1 MTGRLA
7 GWLALV
13 GAVAAIGYASRV
25 AGGRPDRDVLYQW
38 EVAVGN
44 FVQYG
49 IILMLVLVLARGR
62 ARELLALRQPVSWT
76 RAVAIAAGVLVGIYA
91 LAVALEP
98 LLHAGREQGLTP
110 PDWDADRAPA
120 FAANVVAIAVVA
132 PIVEELLFRGVGF
145 SLLERFGPAAAILGV
160 GLAFGLWHG
169 LVYALPVLAAFGA
182 GLAYL
187 RSRTGSVYPC
197 ILLHGA
203 FNAIALGA
211 AVAT

>member
-1 MTGRLA
+1 MTGRLG

-13 GAVAAIGYASRV
+13 GAVAALGYASRIS
-25 AGGRPDRDVLYQW
+25 GGRPERDVLYEW
-38 EVAVGN
+38 HVAVGN

-49 IILMLVLVLARGR
+49 IILALVLVLARGR
-62 ARELLALRQPVSWT
+62 PRELLALRPPASWK
-76 RAVAIAAGVLVGIYA
+76 RAAAIATGVLVGIYA
-91 LAVALEP
+91 LGVALEP

-110 PDWDADRAPA
+110 PGWDGNRAPA
-120 FAANVVAIAVVA
+120 FAANAVAIAVVA

-145 SLLERFGPAAAILGV
+145 SLLERFGSAAAILGV

-197 ILLHGA
+197 IALHGT

-211 AVAT
+211 AIAT